1 MFVIARIIL
10 GFGIPFAIVAASSLI
25 GELSYPKERAVLTSL
40 FNSSWFIGAIVAAGV
55 NYGTFQMT
63 NTWSW
68 RIPSLL
74 QCVPSFLQ
82 LGSIWYVH
90 DQSRLFPPSLKGYL
104 LITSVQVYS
113 GVTALSYCKR

>member
-40 FNSSWFIGAIVAAGV
+40 FNSSWFVGAIVAAGV
-55 NYGTFQMT
+55 TYGTFEMQ

-68 RIPSLL
+68 RIPSVL

-82 LGSIWYVH
+82 LIFIW
-90 DQSRLFPPSLKGYL
+90 
-104 LITSVQVYS
+104 
-113 GVTALSYCKR
+113 

>member
-1 MFVIARIIL
+1 MCAVAMFVIARIIL

-40 FNSSWFIGAIVAAGV
+40 FNSSWFVGAIVAAGV
-55 NYGTFQMT
+55 TYGTFEMK

-68 RIPSLL
+68 RIPSVL

-82 LGSIWYVH
+82 LMFIW
-90 DQSRLFPPSLKGYL
+90 
-104 LITSVQVYS
+104 
-113 GVTALSYCKR
+113 

>member
-1 MFVIARIIL
+1 MNNASTYRFVVAMFVIARIIL

-74 QCVPSFLQ
+74 QCIPSFLQ
-82 LGSIWYVH
+82 LGSIWYVE
-90 DQSRLFPPSLKGYL
+90 SRLPFSLSKD
-104 LITSVQVYS
+104 I
-113 GVTALSYCKR
+113 R